1 MAHPSE
7 PENYYAILGV
17 ARTATAE
24 EIRTAYRE
32 RAKALHPDMNRQ
44 RDTKEQFQRVREAY
58 AVLSRVEERQRYDF
72 QTRPTPLEPAGYA
85 ATASVPMPMP
95 VPPKR
100 RVRGIVRWAIPA
112 VALAPVIYLFLAP
125 DSVELTV
132 APPKIAEVDKEME
145 AVMARS
151 ASSFMAPP
159 PESPYLEIAGKGG
172 QKLVVARS
180 DYKRL
185 APIHER
191 LVTES
196 KQLQKRKEEL
206 DAQRAELEKE
216 QRQLASARPTLT
228 AEFRIKVDAFNRDG
242 ATLRRHLELHTA
254 EVEDYFKQV
263 ERMAAGGR

>member
-24 EIRTAYRE
+24 EIRAAYRE
-32 RAKALHPDMNRQ
+32 RAKALHPDMNRL
-44 RDTKEQFQRVREAY
+44 RDTKEEFQRVREAY
-58 AVLSRVEERQRYDF
+58 AVQSRIEERQRYDF
-72 QTRPTPLEPAGYA
+72 QTRPTPVEPPGFA
-85 ATASVPMPMP
+85 ATAAVPMPE
-95 VPPKR
+95 PPRR

-112 VALAPVIYLFLAP
+112 VALAPVVYLFLAP

-132 APPKIAEVDKEME
+132 APPKFAEVDRELE

-151 ASSFMAPP
+151 APSFMAPP
-159 PESPYLEIAGKGG
+159 PESPYLEIAGRGG

-185 APIHER
+185 ATVHER
-191 LVTES
+191 LVAES
-196 KQLQKRKEEL
+196 KQLQKRKEEME
-206 DAQRAELEKE
+206 AQRAELEKE
-216 QRQLASARPTLT
+216 QRQLASARPTLA